1 MEGYTYS
8 LWGGKVEGLRRTVY
22 HLWKIFFWRGQKKKQ
37 FFNVGEKL
45 VVSGVRNVFERWGRK
60 RVKKSKGKKNELT
73 LILGNYG

>member
-8 LWGGKVEGLRRTVY
+8 LWGGGRWRGLGERCIIY
-22 HLWKIFFWRGQKKKQ
+22 GIFFWRGQKKKQ

-45 VVSGVRNVFERWGRK
+45 VVSRVRNVFERWGRK